1 MISSQDLKMISQL
14 VSIFAK
20 AEAPQLCGPF
30 KQSMPILF
38 PCTIVGKCLSTAV
51 VTKVEPRRIGYGG
64 GVVTIHGD
72 GFSEDVFNQFDPIL
86 GNKVSI
92 VGIFNFQSPYQV

>member
-1 MISSQDLKMISQL
+1 M
-14 VSIFAK
+14 
-20 AEAPQLCGPF
+20 
-30 KQSMPILF
+30 
-38 PCTIVGKCLSTAV
+38 
-51 VTKVEPRRIGYGG
+51 VTKVSPTRIGYGG

-92 VGIFNFQSPYQV
+92 VFGYFVVSWSHMTTSTKNYFGVFLKIVTKI